1 MAIRA
6 MCKYFTLL
14 TLALTPT
21 YSSPGILRV
30 LTCSHKTMAEVNL
43 YGIAARY
50 IVTVVSKKDM
60 GIVAQFPHCNY
71 TVGPYGSRP
80 TATYLVPTCT

>member
-1 MAIRA
+1 MALTA
-6 MCKYFTLL
+6 MCKYYTLL
-14 TLALTPT
+14 TQDHT
-21 YSSPGILRV
+21 
-30 LTCSHKTMAEVNL
+30 EVNL
-43 YGIAARY
+43 YRIAARY